1 MNGFESYFLAEDV
14 FYPVSQY
21 TCSQLRSKERLLCS
35 FASALTWR
43 RPGMDTGVGG
53 AVQGKKLQLWGQLDE
68 FCNSASAS
76 LVEGPPQ
83 SKSLNTSEPPFLL
96 CKIN

>member
-1 MNGFESYFLAEDV
+1 
-14 FYPVSQY
+14 
-21 TCSQLRSKERLLCS
+21 
-35 FASALTWR
+35 
-43 RPGMDTGVGG
+43 MDTGVGG

-76 LVEGPPQ
+76 LVEGQPQ